1 MSFKTT
7 CNIKYLVWL
16 GIKVVTLIIVYPT
29 KKFHIFNHSGSV
41 VCIYLEKI
49 YAQQ

>member
-1 MSFKTT
+1 MSFKII

-16 GIKVVTLIIVYPT
+16 GIKVVILIIVYFI
-29 KKFHIFNHSGSV
+29 KKFYIFNYLGSV

-49 YAQQ
+49 YV